1 MVKRLRRSPLTAE
14 SGVRFPLGS
23 PRKNNRVF
31 TRLFLVK
38 SEGEPLVHSEG
49 TLVRSVKAN
58 QRFAVVE
65 KFYGVHENACHFWG
79 KGANK
84 RMVRLLAI
92 DKRQNEAQF
101 VTPSQLK
108 EDLIISQTNC
118 YQTYPQLLV
127 LTFNSSLYFLVKCEK

>member
-1 MVKRLRRSPLTAE
+1 M
-14 SGVRFPLGS
+14 
-23 PRKNNRVF
+23 
-31 TRLFLVK
+31 K

-49 TLVRSVKAN
+49 TLVCSVKAN

-65 KFYGVHENACHFWG
+65 KFYGVPENACYFWG

-108 EDLIISQTNC
+108 EVLIIYQANN
-118 YQTYPQLLV
+118 YQTYPQLSV
-127 LTFNSSLYFLVKCEK
+127 FDF